1 MSVNWLELHGF
12 SAGRGRFLLTVP
24 RTTTGSSNNSEDLC
38 SGDALA
44 IRVLERDLVDLQRL
58 DRQLRNRGPS
68 GLQRLPTKRLRKL
81 MSSNWVR
88 GDRASGWRIELQKN
102 VSVCEDWLNTAVVH
116 LPSALQQEFLDDD
129 LYTATKRKW
138 ASERAESKHARDM
151 QQYFS
156 SAELVDLVVKTV
168 MMHLNVEQQRE
179 VVWLEPSCGDGRFLT
194 TLLRARAQH
203 VVGYEIDEK
212 LHVVAKKNV
221 QQAAFD
227 VSSVDKVSTVQAH
240 VCVEDFLASKS
251 HVPADKFVVA
261 VGNPP
266 FGAKGGDGS
275 DRVHQFFRHAA
286 RTWRARII
294 AFIVPE
300 RCSRREFVENTLKQL
315 EDLDGAAGAWT
326 LATELAL
333 TGFQFEFGTGAK
345 LKRVRQPSVL
355 QLFVRSDL

>member
-1 MSVNWLELHGF
+1 
-12 SAGRGRFLLTVP
+12 
-24 RTTTGSSNNSEDLC
+24 
-38 SGDALA
+38 
-44 IRVLERDLVDLQRL
+44 
-58 DRQLRNRGPS
+58 
-68 GLQRLPTKRLRKL
+68 

-156 SAELVDLVVKTV
+156 SAELVDL
-168 MMHLNVEQQRE
+168 RE

-212 LHVVAKKNV
+212 LHVVAKKN
-221 QQAAFD
+221 
-227 VSSVDKVSTVQAH
+227 
-240 VCVEDFLASKS
+240 S